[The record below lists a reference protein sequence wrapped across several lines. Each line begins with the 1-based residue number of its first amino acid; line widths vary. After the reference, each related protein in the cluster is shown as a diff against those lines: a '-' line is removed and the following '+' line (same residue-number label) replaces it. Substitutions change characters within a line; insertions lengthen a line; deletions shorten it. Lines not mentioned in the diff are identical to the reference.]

1 LGQRIA
7 RCHILQT
14 PSACFTAYAP
24 ASLASRTFCVYSW
37 RCLASRIRPTAGMR
51 KSNRKTKKSQS
62 AKSGGQNRE
71 SQGNMIRSKPS
82 KGPESKRGS
91 ACVVIFWAP
100 TRLLAAQHTPMPG
113 GGSTNCQK
121 SKSRR
126 IRFAG
131 IPPGLGQ
138 RFVECAH
145 YRGMLELSLAW
156 LPTFVY
162 LLQNPDSAGNCS

>member
-1 LGQRIA
+1 
-7 RCHILQT
+7 
-14 PSACFTAYAP
+14 
-24 ASLASRTFCVYSW
+24 
-37 RCLASRIRPTAGMR
+37 MR

-162 LLQNPDSAGNCS
+162 LLQNPDIAGAADKAVNLVGCKSPHHQLPGRVVSISDACGGNDACSART